1 MNSGKTVTII
11 GAGIAGLSSAVF
23 LAEKGFRVTLLESSP
38 KAGGRAYSF
47 FDNERKMFFDNGQHI
62 LAGWY
67 ENTFEYL
74 KLTDSLKYV
83 NIQRSLEVN
92 FINTKKEIFKLHCTD
107 DKPPMNL
114 VMGLLKFKA
123 LNIIDKIYLKKIT
136 ALSDGN
142 AEKFRKY
149 KNVKELLKG
158 LKQTD
163 NLITY
168 FWEPLTLAA
177 FNTSPENV
185 SPELFVNVMKTGFN
199 ESGNS
204 NLAVPSVDLNRLLID
219 NTVKYFNEKNVTFKT
234 SEKVVSIDISDK
246 VNFVTLESGE
256 KIISDHYISAV
267 PFFSFRKLFDERVYS
282 ENNFEAEKMKASGII
297 SVHIFLKEDMPD
309 EMIPDNS
316 MGMTGLIG
324 TTVQWIFIRNRRHLS
339 LVISG
344 ADGAGLNEETPERI
358 FEICK
363 KDLSD
368 TIRNFD
374 RAEIEGYKV
383 IKEKRATF
391 IPDRESENY
400 RPSQKT
406 KYENL
411 FIAGDWT
418 DTGLPATI
426 ESAVKSSK
434 IISNIILN

>member
-23 LAEKGFRVTLLESSP
+23 LTEKGFKVTLLESSP

-47 FDNERKMFFDNGQHI
+47 FDNEREMFFDNGQHI

-74 KLTDSLKYV
+74 RLTGSLKYV
-83 NIQRSLEVN
+83 NIQKSLEVN
-92 FINTKKEIFKLHCTD
+92 FINKKKEIFKLKCTD

-114 VMGLLKFKA
+114 IMGLLKFKA

-136 ALSDGN
+136 SLSEGN
-142 AEKFRKY
+142 TEQFRKY
-149 KNVKELLKG
+149 KNVKELLKA

-163 NLITY
+163 NIITY
-168 FWEPLTLAA
+168 FWEPLILAA

-204 NLAVPSVDLNRLLID
+204 NLVIPSADLNKLLID
-219 NTVKYFNEKNVTFKT
+219 NAMKYFKDKNVTYKAGA
-234 SEKVVSIDISDK
+234 KVVSMDITDR
-246 VNFVTLESGE
+246 VNFITLESGE
-256 KIISDHYISAV
+256 KIVSDHYISAV
-267 PFFSFRKLFDERVYS
+267 PFFSFKKLFDERVYS
-282 ENNFEAEKMKASGII
+282 ENDYEAEKMKASGII

-316 MGMTGLIG
+316 LGMTGLIG
-324 TTVQWIFIRNRRHLS
+324 TTVQWLFIRNRRHLS

-344 ADGAGLNEETPERI
+344 ADGAGLNDESPERI

-374 RAEIEGYKV
+374 KAEISGYKV

-400 RPSQKT
+400 RPPQKT